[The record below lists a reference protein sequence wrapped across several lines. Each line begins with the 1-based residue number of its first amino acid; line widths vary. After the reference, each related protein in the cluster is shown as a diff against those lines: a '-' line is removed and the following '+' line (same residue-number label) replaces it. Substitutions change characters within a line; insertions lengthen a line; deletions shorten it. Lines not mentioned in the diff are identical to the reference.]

1 MAFWDKKPDDP
12 AQDVKDRVKK
22 LERENE
28 QAVKM
33 DHRFGVMGVLVVA
46 IAALIGMSYEA
57 VQGLIKGSIGQAD
70 TVQLATALGAI
81 FVMNRALLAAAR
93 NIRRAES
100 RGEEPR
106 NRDHITMYGVMTI
119 ESVSFAYMLWL
130 FEGKP
135 DVFTVPFFLLVARA
149 SVLPYA
155 TVYLEQQRQQPPDP
169 IDISIQAEI
178 GQGLGVMGDL
188 VTQAYDKTLPTQL
201 KLSQYRANATLT
213 PKMDKRLE
221 NMTHAAQAYDHYK
234 ATGEIWEPEKAVG
247 SSQEGLEPHND
258 PDQSEDADQADE
270 SQNFDEVFGK
280 LGTFGYTMEDPRLA
294 AYVLPGTATLSLN
307 GTKAA
312 IAKLLGIKRV
322 ADIGEAMRKAGME
335 PAGAIAGQG
344 RNANNISVAQVIALV
359 DYDLLTL
366 PEHVSKRT
374 PLSLVQ

>member
-1 MAFWDKKPDDP
+1 MAFWDKKPEDP

-33 DHRFGVMGVLVVA
+33 DHRFGVLGVLVVA
-46 IAALIGMSYEA
+46 IAALIGMSFEA
-57 VQGLIKGSIGQAD
+57 VQALLKGNIGQGD

-106 NRDHITMYGVMTI
+106 QRDHITMYGVMAI

-135 DVFTVPFFLLVARA
+135 DMLSVPGFLLAARA
-149 SVLPYA
+149 GVLPYA

-169 IDISIQAEI
+169 VDISVQAEI

-188 VTQAYDKTLPTQL
+188 VTQAYDRTLPTAL
-201 KLSQYRANATLT
+201 KLNNYRANATLT
-213 PKMDKRLE
+213 DKMDARLKR
-221 NMTHAAQAYDHYK
+221 MTHAAHAYDHFK
-234 ATGEIWEPEKAVG
+234 ETGEI
-247 SSQEGLEPHND
+247 LEPDEVVDPSQRGPKPQDNEAQND
-258 PDQSEDADQADE
+258 EADQDNE
-270 SQNFDEVFGK
+270 GQNLDEVFGA
-280 LGTFGYTMEDPRLA
+280 LDYTMDDPRLA
-294 AYVLPGTATLSLN
+294 AYVLPGTATLVLN
-307 GTKAA
+307 GTKGA

-322 ADIGEAMRKAGME
+322 ADIGEAMRKAHME
-335 PAGAIAGQG
+335 PAGRISGQG
-344 RNANNISVAQVIALV
+344 RNASNVLVAQILALV
-359 DYDLLTL
+359 DRELLPL
-366 PEHVSKRT
+366 PEHVTKRP